1 MKIKIADREPFSY
14 ERGIEFFY
22 VRFYSYQSIV
32 HALFGTKFISEQTP
46 DGRVIIYNKWVK

>member
-14 ERGIEFFY
+14 ERGTEFFY